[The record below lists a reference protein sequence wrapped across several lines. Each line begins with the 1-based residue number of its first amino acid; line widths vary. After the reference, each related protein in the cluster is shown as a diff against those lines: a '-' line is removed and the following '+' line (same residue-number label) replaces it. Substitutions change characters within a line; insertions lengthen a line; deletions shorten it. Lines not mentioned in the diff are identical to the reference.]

1 MKIQEINKL
10 GKELEL
16 YTFIDYIGK
25 GFPIILPRGARII
38 KLLRNYVE
46 YEEEN
51 AGYKVVRTPSI
62 SNAEI
67 YKIEDRYEIQK
78 DELFIIKNQNE
89 DNSNE
94 IILKPYTIPFHCS
107 IYNLEKHSYKELPIK
122 YCETSTV
129 FRNERDIRGITKSRQ
144 FTLSDASLFCNAE
157 KLQENI
163 KEAIMLQKKFIKKL
177 DLNVTFEIVT
187 WDDEKKEDYIGTI
200 QEWEYAIECM
210 KKALGELNL
219 TYKITKKAKMFGPAI
234 QLYYNENELS
244 SLQIDFEITHRF
256 DVKYVDKSNEEKF
269 PIYIHN
275 TMCGSYENLLSILI
289 EKYEGEFPFWLS
301 PTQAVIIAEDTEN
314 EEYALYL
321 KEKLIENKIRTQ
333 IDKRLK
339 SWQSKITENTNLK
352 IPYIVKVGKKEQK
365 NNTVTIFNKEKQ
377 RVINIDELIK
387 EVIDWQTKC

>member
-38 KLLRNYVE
+38 KLLRNYIE

-62 SNAEI
+62 SNSEI

-78 DELFIIKNQNE
+78 DELFVIKNQNE
-89 DNSNE
+89 DNANE
-94 IILKPYTIPFHCS
+94 IILKPYVSPFHCS

-129 FRNERDIRGITKSRQ
+129 FRNERDIRGISKSRQ
-144 FTLSDASLFCNAE
+144 FTLSDASLFCNPE

-163 KEAIMLQKKFIKKL
+163 KEAIMLQQKFIKRL
-177 DLNVTFEIVT
+177 DLNVTFEIAT

-200 QEWEYAIECM
+200 QEWNYAIDCM
-210 KKALGELNL
+210 KKALNELEI
-219 TYKITKKAKMFGPAI
+219 TYKITQKAKMFGPSI
-234 QLYYNENELS
+234 QIFYNENELS

-256 DVKYVDKSNEEKF
+256 DVRYVDKSNEEKF

-289 EKYEGEFPFWLS
+289 EKYEGEFPFWLA
-301 PTQAVIIAEDTEN
+301 PTQAIIIAEDSKN
-314 EEYALYL
+314 EEYALYI
-321 KEKLIENKIRTQ
+321 KEKLTENKTRTQ
-333 IDKRLK
+333 IDNRLK
-339 SWQSKITENTNLK
+339 SWQTKIEENTNLK
-352 IPYIVKVGKKEQK
+352 IPYIVKVGKKEQE

-387 EVIDWQTKC
+387 EVVVWQTKC